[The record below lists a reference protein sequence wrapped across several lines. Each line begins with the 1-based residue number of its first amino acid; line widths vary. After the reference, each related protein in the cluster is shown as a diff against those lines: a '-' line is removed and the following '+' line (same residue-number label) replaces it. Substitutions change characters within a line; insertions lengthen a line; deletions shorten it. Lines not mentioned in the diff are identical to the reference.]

1 MLLMLKGK
9 TGNFQVWL
17 IMRVVVWIWEKEIK
31 KCPR

>member
-9 TGNFQVWL
+9 IGNFQVWL

-31 KCPR
+31 KCLS